1 MPQLDILC
9 QPSKLC
15 NARSRLPLVELLAK
29 VVPHTPSLKHYRP
42 LPILLITLHNRML
55 RPYYSRLAFMVL
67 EGILYT
73 VIQLWGLCVNYH
85 LLQEKA
91 SLMRAE

>member
-1 MPQLDILC
+1 MKHGEVKMVLIW
-9 QPSKLC
+9 
-15 NARSRLPLVELLAK
+15 RLHSYWLV
-29 VVPHTPSLKHYRP
+29 
-42 LPILLITLHNRML
+42 
-55 RPYYSRLAFMVL
+55 FMVL